1 MKLVAE
7 RMHKIILHGSLRKYG
22 PVYNIYASSPAQ
34 VVRALV
40 LQLPE
45 FAKALEEGVFKV
57 VLGKSV
63 RKGLSYEE
71 QDFGERG
78 AFLWDLGREST
89 IHLIPVVQGRK
100 SGGGGWGKAV
110 IGAVIIAAAVVL
122 SPTTGGGSLA
132 MAASATVSATGAVS
146 FGTVAASGMAA
157 TILGTSITYGS
168 VAVFGAALMFSGVST
183 LLGYNQ
189 TSNYSSRESPDQ
201 RASFFFNGPVN
212 VSEQGSTIPLVYGKC
227 RTGSVV
233 ISAGLTIE
241 QI

>member
-1 MKLVAE
+1 MKLAE
-7 RMHKIILHGSLRKYG
+7 RMHKIVLHGKLRKHG
-22 PVYNIYASSPAQ
+22 PVYNILASSPAQ

-45 FAKALEEGVFKV
+45 FAKDLEEGYYRV

-63 RKGLSYEE
+63 RKGFSFE
-71 QDFGERG
+71 QEDFGERG
-78 AFLWDLGREST
+78 SFLWDLGREST
-89 IHLIPVVQGRK
+89 IHLVPVVQGRK
-100 SGGGGWGKAV
+100 SGGGWGKAI
-110 IGAVIIAAAVVL
+110 IGAVIMTAAIVMAPPVGVTGTVMGAGTTTSIAWA
-122 SPTTGGGSLA
+122 STGG
-132 MAASATVSATGAVS
+132 MSATAFSVLGAN
-146 FGTVAASGMAA
+146 
-157 TILGTSITYGS
+157 ITYGS

-189 TSNYSSRESPDQ
+189 KSNYSSRESPDQ

-212 VSEQGSTIPLVYGKC
+212 VSEQGSSIPLVYGRC

-233 ISAGLTIE
+233 VSAGLTIE